1 MKGLVKSRVLE
12 KLRAGEYVYSMKFN
26 FESSRVIEVAGL
38 TGFDCAWVC
47 QEHIA
52 TDSNLME
59 RQILAAKSTGIDLMV
74 RVPRGSYSEL
84 VKPLELDA
92 AGIMVPHVM
101 SAEDARN
108 IARQTKFYPV
118 GRRAVDGGNADGQFC
133 LLPFPEYIKFVN
145 ENRFVLVQIE
155 DIEAMDEIEEICSV
169 PGIDIIFFGPGDFSQ
184 SVGKP
189 GDLNCSEVVAA
200 RKKVA
205 ECALKHGKFA
215 GTVGSIQNVN
225 ELHDLGYQFVN
236 LGADVVSFGQY
247 CINIQEKLQFL
258 PKYFNKIF
266 ASEQAIPDA
275 KHRGITPALTRL
287 VNEPDAKMEKAKN
300 KKSPQEAR
308 Y

>member
-1 MKGLVKSRVLE
+1 
-12 KLRAGEYVYSMKFN
+12 
-26 FESSRVIEVAGL
+26 
-38 TGFDCAWVC
+38 
-47 QEHIA
+47 
-52 TDSNLME
+52 ME

-108 IARQTKFYPV
+108 IAWQTKFYPV

-225 ELHDLGYQFVN
+225 ELHGLGYQFVN

-258 PKYFNKIF
+258 PKYFNK
-266 ASEQAIPDA
+266 
-275 KHRGITPALTRL
+275 
-287 VNEPDAKMEKAKN
+287 
-300 KKSPQEAR
+300 
-308 Y
+308 

>member
-108 IARQTKFYPV
+108 IAWQTKFYPV

-133 LLPFPEYIKFVN
+133 LLPFPEYIK
-145 ENRFVLVQIE
+145 
-155 DIEAMDEIEEICSV
+155 
-169 PGIDIIFFGPGDFSQ
+169 
-184 SVGKP
+184 
-189 GDLNCSEVVAA
+189 
-200 RKKVA
+200 
-205 ECALKHGKFA
+205 
-215 GTVGSIQNVN
+215 GTSI
-225 ELHDLGYQFVN
+225 Y
-236 LGADVVSFGQY
+236 SR
-247 CINIQEKLQFL
+247 IN
-258 PKYFNKIF
+258 
-266 ASEQAIPDA
+266 
-275 KHRGITPALTRL
+275 
-287 VNEPDAKMEKAKN
+287 
-300 KKSPQEAR
+300 
-308 Y
+308 

>member
-1 MKGLVKSRVLE
+1 ML
-12 KLRAGEYVYSMKFN
+12 
-26 FESSRVIEVAGL
+26 
-38 TGFDCAWVC
+38 
-47 QEHIA
+47 
-52 TDSNLME
+52 
-59 RQILAAKSTGIDLMV
+59 
-74 RVPRGSYSEL
+74 
-84 VKPLELDA
+84 
-92 AGIMVPHVM
+92 
-101 SAEDARN
+101 
-108 IARQTKFYPV
+108 
-118 GRRAVDGGNADGQFC
+118 
-133 LLPFPEYIKFVN
+133 
-145 ENRFVLVQIE
+145 
-155 DIEAMDEIEEICSV
+155 SV